1 MMHEQWCMALYACET
16 INEHPQRWYSDVPER
31 DCPFPAACSA
41 GCVLRAAGPAAGTA
55 GPPRRGS
62 AEPRARRVRGFGPA
76 SSSGSGLAAARP
88 QVPQGSGC
96 GTAHLR
102 QRPPLAHAFLHR
114 LHNKEHILSPVPAA
128 QHGGPCLLGVRAPPR
143 AGSGRTAA
151 RRGRVRPPSSAGLR
165 LCGAAPLRAAH
176 RPGCAPPAPA
186 SAGSRR
192 RAAGGGARR
201 GPGERLG
208 AAAAAAQGA
217 RYGLGTAGGGGGG
230 RAPAAARA
238 RSPRRSGGRAGAA
251 ASRRRSGSRGGAWLR
266 RPGHGGERE

>member
-1 MMHEQWCMALYACET
+1 MSLLIALLLGLC
-16 INEHPQRWYSDVPER
+16 H
-31 DCPFPAACSA
+31 
-41 GCVLRAAGPAAGTA
+41 
-55 GPPRRGS
+55 
-62 AEPRARRVRGFGPA
+62 GFLGA
-76 SSSGSGLAAARP
+76 LFGGRSGLCWLWHP
-88 QVPQGSGC
+88 ENSFFW
-96 GTAHLR
+96 L
-102 QRPPLAHAFLHR
+102 L
-114 LHNKEHILSPVPAA
+114 K
-128 QHGGPCLLGVRAPPR
+128 LLGVRAPPR

-251 ASRRRSGSRGGAWLR
+251 ASGRRSGSRGGAWLR

>member
-16 INEHPQRWYSDVPER
+16 INEHPQRWYSHVPER

-114 LHNKEHILSPVPAA
+114 LHNKEHTQPRPRGPARRSLPARRPGSSAGGLRAHCSSPGPSKAAELCGAPA
-128 QHGGPCLLGVRAPPR
+128 LRR
-143 AGSGRTAA
+143 RTAA
-151 RRGRVRPPSSAGLR
+151 GRP
-165 LCGAAPLRAAH
+165 
-176 RPGCAPPAPA
+176 
-186 SAGSRR
+186 
-192 RAAGGGARR
+192 
-201 GPGERLG
+201 
-208 AAAAAAQGA
+208 
-217 RYGLGTAGGGGGG
+217 
-230 RAPAAARA
+230 
-238 RSPRRSGGRAGAA
+238 
-251 ASRRRSGSRGGAWLR
+251 
-266 RPGHGGERE
+266 